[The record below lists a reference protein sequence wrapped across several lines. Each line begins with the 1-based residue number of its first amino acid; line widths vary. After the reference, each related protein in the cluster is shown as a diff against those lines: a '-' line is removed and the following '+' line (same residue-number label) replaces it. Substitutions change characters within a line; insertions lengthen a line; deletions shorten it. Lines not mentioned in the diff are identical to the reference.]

1 MILTAHAAVPGDQRP
16 EHPDMYAVS
25 IDEIATLLNM
35 SKTAA
40 GDRRQAADELIRS
53 GYRG

>member
-1 MILTAHAAVPGDQRP
+1 
-16 EHPDMYAVS
+16 MYAVS
-25 IDEIATLLNM
+25 IDEISTLLKI
-35 SKTAA
+35 SKSAA